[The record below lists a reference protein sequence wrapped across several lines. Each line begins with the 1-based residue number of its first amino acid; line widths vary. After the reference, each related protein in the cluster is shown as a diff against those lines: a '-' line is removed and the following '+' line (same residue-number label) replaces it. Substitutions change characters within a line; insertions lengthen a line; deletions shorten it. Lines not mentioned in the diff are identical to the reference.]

1 MPIRPSTAMSERG
14 FRPSTVTEP
23 LDGRAKPHII
33 RSKVDLPAP
42 LGPSRAVTPAPMLK
56 LTSDTATK
64 SPNHLDTRLA
74 CTKGGGAAWSWGSL
88 IRRPQSADSSS
99 GQTTRTQR

>member
-1 MPIRPSTAMSERG
+1 MPIRPSTATSVRG
-14 FRPSTVTEP
+14 FLPSTVTVP

-42 LGPSRAVTPAPMLK
+42 LGPSSAVTPAPMLK

-64 SPNHLDTRLA
+64 SPNHFETLAA
-74 CTKGGGAAWSWGSL
+74 CTMGGGLAWVL
-88 IRRPQSADSSS
+88 IR
-99 GQTTRTQR
+99 